1 MIFLFAC
8 KRMEVKDSEKA
19 SVESGKEKQNEEISL
34 KKPQSTN
41 VPKAEKDLPKAMIK
55 PNVLTHV
62 IEGFVI
68 QESNEPFAVTRQ
80 RYAEKDSL
88 GEPPK
93 KKSNIEES
101 STPAVIPPDSVACE
115 HCGKYEHR
123 SKLKKKRFCSL
134 TCARA
139 PKNSPAESNTD
150 NSTTQPD
157 ESVPMKT
164 VNAVT
169 SEATPSLEKVATTT
183 ETAQKPE
190 SGSDLPLMIQWTVSD
205 VCEFIK
211 NIPGCSDYAEEFA
224 AQEIDGQAL
233 LLLNDNHLVTTMGVR
248 LGPALKIVAKV
259 QSMKE
264 GVEEREQ
271 Q

>member
-1 MIFLFAC
+1 M
-8 KRMEVKDSEKA
+8 
-19 SVESGKEKQNEEISL
+19 
-34 KKPQSTN
+34 
-41 VPKAEKDLPKAMIK
+41 
-55 PNVLTHV
+55 
-62 IEGFVI
+62 
-68 QESNEPFAVTRQ
+68 
-80 RYAEKDSL
+80 
-88 GEPPK
+88 
-93 KKSNIEES
+93 
-101 STPAVIPPDSVACE
+101 ACE

-183 ETAQKPE
+183 ETVQKPE